1 MSYAA
6 ELRTKL
12 DLAEVDV
19 ISQTTHRGHQF
30 ALGTLLFAL
39 ISCEEESPTRVP
51 VYAVEVCAAPHEAPL
66 ANGEGRSPCV
76 ALGATRDASAE
87 EWPDLDRLPAGVTL
101 REPVRYVRPG
111 ANGDGSRA
119 SPFGTVT
126 RALASL
132 GDTGGTIALSRGDHP
147 VTEPLVVRGAVTVVG
162 VSPTSTTLSA
172 RAAGSLCSVD
182 GAGVSLAFARM
193 RVAESMPLAR
203 AAIALTGGASARLD
217 DVRVDG
223 FENALSLN
231 GSRLEGT
238 RLTVSGARRNGLV
251 ALAASEVKLTDFVV
265 RDGALQGVFL
275 QDSVGQ
281 LARGLIASNGR
292 HGLSLV
298 GTPPTGRGVEGCV
311 GDARTRPG
319 TIECLDSLALVRN
332 GIAGAFLAGPHVVEA
347 RLLHVAGTA
356 VVAGLAGGDGLV
368 VTTGASL
375 RIDPERSDPMRRGRG
390 SRFVGNART
399 GLLAQGTGAS
409 LTVRGA
415 LIGSNEGPGVYLA
428 ERARA
433 EAIGESTLGD
443 NGALGVGGTRS
454 ATVATITCNGIEDT
468 RLADL
473 RTAVGTLSLGDG
485 ISLANVAGRTE
496 IVANEINRSGR
507 FALVLVG
514 ATARAERNS
523 GVGNAI
529 AVGRYGS
536 AIEGTT
542 EGITGAPPP
551 ATPPPVARDPLTVEG
566 M

>member
-1 MSYAA
+1 MP
-6 ELRTKL
+6 
-12 DLAEVDV
+12 
-19 ISQTTHRGHQF
+19 QTTHRGRSF
-30 ALGTLLFAL
+30 AFAALLLAL
-39 ISCEEESPTRVP
+39 ISCDGESPAPAPARVP
-51 VYAVEVCAAPHEAPL
+51 VYAVEVCAAPFEAPL
-66 ANGEGRSPCV
+66 ADGEGRSPCV
-76 ALGATRDASAE
+76 ALGATRDTSTE
-87 EWPDLDRLPAGVTL
+87 EWPDLDRLPDGVT
-101 REPVRYVRPG
+101 RRDPVRYVRPG
-111 ANGDGSRA
+111 ASGDGSRA
-119 SPFGTVT
+119 SPFGSVSQ
-126 RALASL
+126 ALASL
-132 GDTGGTIALSRGDHP
+132 GATGGTLALTRGEHS
-147 VTEPLVVRGAVTVVG
+147 VTEPLTVRGAVTVIGVG
-162 VSPTSTTLSA
+162 AASTTLSA
-172 RAAGSLCSVD
+172 RTT
-182 GAGVSLAFARM
+182 GALWSITGTDATLA
-193 RVAESMPLAR
+193 LAR
-203 AAIALTGGASARLD
+203 VRVTEPMPASRSAITLTGGASVRLD
-217 DVRVDG
+217 DVSLDG
-223 FENALSLN
+223 FEDAVSLN
-231 GSRLEGT
+231 GSRLEAT
-238 RLTVSGARRNGLV
+238 RLTIARARRNGLV
-251 ALAASEVKLTDFVV
+251 ALAASEVRLTDFVV

-275 QDSVGQ
+275 QDSVAQ

-292 HGLSLV
+292 HGLSFT
-298 GTPPTGRGVEGCV
+298 GTPPAGRGVEGCV

-319 TIECLDSLALVRN
+319 MIECLDSLALVRN

-347 RLLHVAGTA
+347 RLLHVTGTT
-356 VVAGLAGGDGLV
+356 VVTGLAGGDGLV

-375 RIDPERSDPMRRGRG
+375 RVDPERTDPDPMRRGRG
-390 SRFVGNART
+390 SRIVGNARA
-399 GLLAQGTGAS
+399 GLLTQGDRAT

-433 EAIGESTLGD
+433 EAIGESTVRD

-468 RLADL
+468 RLAEL

-536 AIEGTT
+536 TLEGTT
-542 EGITGAPPP
+542 EGITGAPAP
-551 ATPPPVARDPLTVEG
+551 ATPPLVARDPLTVEG